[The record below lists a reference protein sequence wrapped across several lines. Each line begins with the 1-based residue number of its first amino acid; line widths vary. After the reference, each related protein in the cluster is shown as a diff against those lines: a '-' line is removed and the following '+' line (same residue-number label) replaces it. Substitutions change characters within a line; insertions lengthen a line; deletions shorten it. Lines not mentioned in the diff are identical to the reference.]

1 MKAGRLDCSGKVI
14 RGGTWEYEK
23 NSNLRI
29 KTTFQVQY
37 FKPAFGPRL
46 DCMIFIG
53 DDHLEVS
60 LAAIHPEQCCAKC
73 NESYCGSI
81 ARLSIPSSEQRQQ
94 EHNWNNWEK
103 FAKLRILAFSF
114 NADSKYT
121 FTENSLLLHSIRKKA
136 ESSNAQVLV
145 IAIQSIAMSAF
156 DRQKIFSWKGWDL
169 HFSSATLERN
179 YDDFC
184 QHVIILRR
192 SAMSHGDLD
201 FQVQVLGGA
210 IGARCFAKGMQYESR
225 GIAGVVLRIQ
235 RKAHGEDV
243 MGADQNVEDSIRYLL
258 VLAAHLPPSNQKGP
272 SMALRC
278 LNEGFTMVR
287 SMMRMRMR
295 MMMTTTIELTTMM
308 TMMFMVMITINMTT
322 MTILDGMVWLR
333 FLIAEASM
341 MLCRRDFAIERISH
355 QLLERATAIVTKDV
369 LDLFVNME
377 MQGMQKANKKSS
389 QNTMMSRFHHF
400 FDVFSA
406 KIDDFRSR
414 KQLRARCLAGQEIGN
429 QTRCH
434 EFVGKKHDMIS
445 GYLLLG
451 DFNAYSHCKEAREDG
466 SCAVWSDVL
475 QESIVDGRLNFSKAF
490 GWAEAGAVQE
500 GVADVGSAFSRGPE
514 FPPTCHARR
523 GRDVKCI
530 EEYMTASSA
539 LGLPGCPHGKKV
551 REALL
556 LLLLLLLSSACSST
570 AREQNSDTDGRLLT
584 DRTRSPWDMKTQ
596 GRTID
601 ATAR

>member
-1 MKAGRLDCSGKVI
+1 MIIWKFLLLLSILSSVAV
-14 RGGTWEYEK
+14 
-23 NSNLRI
+23 SNHDI
-29 KTTFQVQY
+29 S
-37 FKPAFGPRL
+37 
-46 DCMIFIG
+46 
-53 DDHLEVS
+53 LE
-60 LAAIHPEQCCAKC
+60 AKC

-278 LNEGFTMVR
+278 LNQGFTM
-287 SMMRMRMR
+287 
-295 MMMTTTIELTTMM
+295 
-308 TMMFMVMITINMTT
+308 
-322 MTILDGMVWLR
+322 
-333 FLIAEASM
+333 
-341 MLCRRDFAIERISH
+341 
-355 QLLERATAIVTKDV
+355 LLERATAIVTKDV

-539 LGLPGCPHGKKV
+539 LGLPGCPHGKKAIDRSDAEPV
-551 REALL
+551 GHEDAGEDDRCHGPMMHCILRGGALRLTFFL
-556 LLLLLLLSSACSST
+556 LGMITSGPFFVGFGIPLLYPTNPSGGILYGSHSDKVEESLRKTRRDRLPQHSACCFEDKPRGWCDRIMYGFDGKSMRYRWKEY
-570 AREQNSDTDGRLLT
+570 ARIDTEDAGRSEHAAVLGLV
-584 DRTRSPWDMKTQ
+584 DLSFP
-596 GRTID
+596 
-601 ATAR
+601 